1 MIYKLSW
8 YERKNKNDTTTS
20 LGYGAR
26 FDPLFKDVKVH
37 DHKNIVYCVFDVP
50 WWMSDD
56 NMPQMTNALKILR
69 KYHTVPNFHESES
82 EFEGDEDKEAYLDYI
97 RNAGPKHASRRKKS
111 IKSKPKRKIIKK
123 CKCK

>member
-1 MIYKLSW
+1 MIDKLSW

-26 FDPLFKDVKVH
+26 FDPLFKGVKIHDERDVVK
-37 DHKNIVYCVFDVP
+37 CVFDVP
-50 WWMSDD
+50 WWMTNDEL
-56 NMPQMTNALKILR
+56 PQLKNAMKVLR
-69 KYHTVPNFHESES
+69 KYHTVPNVHESEP

-97 RNAGPKHASRRKKS
+97 KNAGPKHADRKKKS
-111 IKSKPKRKIIKK
+111 MKSKPKRKIIKK